1 MILSVA
7 FLAAVG
13 TPYHRGV
20 DASFIPEYRDLKT
33 AFYVQDKRTEPL
45 EAFAKSGVN
54 LLRLRVWVNPPKGY
68 CDIAHTLRMAKEA
81 KAVGMDTLIDF
92 HYSDDWA
99 DPQHQITPLA
109 WQKMNLKELCEATRS
124 HTKQVLDALIKQ
136 GTPPKLVAIGNEI
149 RNGMMWPL
157 GKLPEGGYDNLAS
170 LLKAGLQGASQAEG
184 KKNLWQTQIHHDSG
198 GDAKACKGFFDNLRE
213 HGVQYDTIGLS
224 YYPWWHG
231 TFDDLRENLAMLAE
245 RYRKPVFVAETAYPF
260 SFKWADTTGNFVWE
274 KTDLKSTIPATPEGQ
289 AQFLRELHKI
299 VRATP
304 WGLGAGVIYWAPEYV
319 AQPGMHTPY
328 ENLALFD
335 FEHRL
340 LPGAAALGG
349 N

>member
-1 MILSVA
+1 MIST
-7 FLAAVG
+7 LAASLVLAP
-13 TPYHRGV
+13 TYYRGV

-33 AFYVQDKRTEPL
+33 EFFAGSMPVEPL
-45 EAFAKSGVN
+45 RAFAASGCD

-68 CDIAHTLRMAKEA
+68 CDLAHTLAMAKEA
-81 KAVGMDTLIDF
+81 KSLGMDTLIDF

-109 WQKMNLKELCEATRS
+109 WQKMKLPELCDATRA
-124 HTKQVLDALIKQ
+124 HTKEVLDALIEQ

-157 GKLPEGGYDNLAS
+157 GKLPEGGYDNLAK
-170 LLKAGLQGASQAEG
+170 LLKAGLEGAEQAEAG
-184 KKNLWQTQIHHDSG
+184 RDLWQTQIHHDSG
-198 GDAKACKGFFDNLRE
+198 GDAKACRGFFDNLRKRE
-213 HGVQYDTIGLS
+213 VKFDTIGLS

-231 TFDDLRENLAMLAE
+231 SFDQLRDNLKMLAN
-245 RYRKPVFVAETAYPF
+245 RYSKPVFVAETAYPF
-260 SFKWADTTGNFVWE
+260 TFKWADNTGNFVWE
-274 KTDLKSTIPATPEGQ
+274 KTDLKCSIPATPEGQ

-299 VRATP
+299 VKETP
-304 WGLGAGVIYWAPEYV
+304 KGLGAGVIYWAPEYV
-319 AQPGMHTPY
+319 AQPGMQTPY

>member
-1 MILSVA
+1 MFVA
-7 FLAAVG
+7 IIAVA
-13 TPYHRGV
+13 PAYYRGV

-33 AFYVQDKRTEPL
+33 SFYIGEKKTEPL
-45 EAFAKSGVN
+45 AAFAQSGVN

-68 CDIAHTLRMAKEA
+68 CDLAHTLEMAREA
-81 KAVGMDTLIDF
+81 KALGMDTLIDF

-99 DPQHQITPLA
+99 DPQHQITPAA
-109 WQKMNLKELCEATRS
+109 WQKKGLKELCDATRA
-124 HTKQVLDALIKQ
+124 HTKEVLDALIKQ

-157 GKLPEGGYDNLAS
+157 GKLPEGGYDNLAA
-170 LLKAGLQGASQAEG
+170 LLKAGLKGAAQAEG
-184 KKNLWQTQIHHDSG
+184 KKDLWQTQIHHDSG
-198 GDAKACKGFFDNLRE
+198 GDAKTCKFFFDNLRSR
-213 HGVQYDTIGLS
+213 GVKFDNIGLS

-231 TFDDLRENLAMLAE
+231 TFDQLRENLAMLAE

-260 SFKWADTTGNFVWE
+260 SFKWSDNVGNFVWE
-274 KTDLKSTIPATPEGQ
+274 KTDLKCSIAATPEGQ
-289 AQFLRELHKI
+289 AEFLRELHKI

-304 WGLGAGVIYWAPEYV
+304 RGLGAGVIYWAPEYV
-319 AQPGMHTPY
+319 VQPGIGTPY

-340 LPGAAALGG
+340 LPGAKALGG
-349 N
+349 G